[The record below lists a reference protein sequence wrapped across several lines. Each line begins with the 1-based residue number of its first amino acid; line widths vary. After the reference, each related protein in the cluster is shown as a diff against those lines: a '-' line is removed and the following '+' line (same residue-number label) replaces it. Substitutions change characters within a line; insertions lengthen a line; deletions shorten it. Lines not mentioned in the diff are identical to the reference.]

1 MFQIIIIF
9 EISQDDTICNKIG
22 GGKFGVLIN
31 IAIHNA
37 SLIGESPKV
46 NKSRPDRENL
56 SIIWEIFFVI
66 YRVLYFYCATLT
78 LGFSVR
84 IPDFYIS

>member
-9 EISQDDTICNKIG
+9 EIPQDDTICNKIG

-37 SLIGESPKV
+37 PLIGESPKV
-46 NKSRPDRENL
+46 NKSRPDRKNL
-56 SIIWEIFFVI
+56 SIIWEISFV
-66 YRVLYFYCATLT
+66 LQF
-78 LGFSVR
+78 
-84 IPDFYIS
+84 